1 MPTRTDPQ
9 LVTFNGWTFRL
20 RPAAS
25 PNPRL
30 FLLLHGWKGDETSM
44 WVFARNLP
52 PEYAV
57 IAPRGLHVEPTGGYT
72 WRRISSGSWSLPSL
86 DDLRPSADALL
97 RFIDEWSA
105 SEDLDPAKLDLAGFS
120 QGAALTYALA
130 LLHPERVAGC
140 AALSG
145 FLPGGSEAWL
155 AAHARE
161 GKRVFVAHGRQ
172 DEIIPV
178 ERAQQ
183 VVAVLEA
190 SGVNVSYCESDGGHR
205 VGKECLRGWSRFLAG
220 CYNLPTRPA
229 APCILLFV

>member
-105 SEDLDPAKLDLAGFS
+105 SAGLDAAKFDVAGFS
-120 QGAALTYALA
+120 QGAALTYTLA
-130 LLHPERVAGC
+130 LLHPERVAAC
-140 AALSG
+140 AVLSG
-145 FLPGGSEAWL
+145 FLPAGSEARL
-155 AAHARE
+155 AAHALER
-161 GKRVFVAHGRQ
+161 KRFFVAHGRQ
-172 DEIIPV
+172 DELIPV
-178 ERAQQ
+178 ERARQA
-183 VVAVLEA
+183 VASLEA
-190 SGVNVSYCESDGGHR
+190 SGVNVTYCESDGGHL
-205 VGKECLRGWSRFLAG
+205 VGKECLKGMESFFNRVL
-220 CYNLPTRPA
+220 
-229 APCILLFV
+229 